1 MCAIGQ
7 FMCDLYF
14 FVRKKETHLEFIVV
28 NATIS
33 EQAL

>member
-1 MCAIGQ
+1 MCAVGQ
-7 FMCDLYF
+7 FMCDLYLF
-14 FVRKKETHLEFIVV
+14 YKKNRNSEFTVV